1 MLMIFLVM
9 LTVIS
14 SSQAFRGYFHYQMCF
29 FRHRVLFHKGHFWK
43 KGQFEFGRAVGDT
56 INISQETLRGQRDIG
71 FVTAKTT
78 AGDSG
83 SIFNRSNFPSWPSLF
98 KGTNSPSQRGILVLD
113 FTISCSLIHFLT
125 CKDSVMLLTAGFYL
139 SVIVIL
145 N

>member
-1 MLMIFLVM
+1 MLMIVLVM
-9 LTVIS
+9 LAVIS
-14 SSQAFRGYFHYQMCF
+14 SSRAFGGYFHYQMCF
-29 FRHRVLFHKGHFWK
+29 FSTPRVIPQRSFQQ

-56 INISQETLRGQRDIG
+56 INISQETLRGRRDIG

-78 AGDSG
+78 TGDSG
-83 SIFNRSNFPSWPSLF
+83 SIFNRSNFPSWLSLF
-98 KGTNSPSQRGILVLD
+98 KGTNSPSQRWTLVLD

-125 CKDSVMLLTAGFYL
+125 CKNSVMLLTAGFYL